1 MLIWGM
7 ISKRAPDG
15 ARDQRTSLS
24 PSPTLTLTLSS
35 AGVSPKESSV
45 LGGSSVAIVNTD
57 SAPHQLAS
65 NPDSQQADCPELNGP
80 TLLPGDAFIATIAS
94 RNATCGFI
102 DSLNPT
108 DSNFQG
114 TITVTIADPD
124 PSGSA
129 GSGG

>member
-1 MLIWGM
+1 M

>member
-1 MLIWGM
+1 M

-129 GSGG
+129 GGGG